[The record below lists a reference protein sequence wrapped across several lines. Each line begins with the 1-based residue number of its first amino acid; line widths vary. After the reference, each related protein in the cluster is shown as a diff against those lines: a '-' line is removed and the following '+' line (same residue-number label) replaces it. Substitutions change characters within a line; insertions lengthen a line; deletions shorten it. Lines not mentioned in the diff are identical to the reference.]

1 MAQIVFSMKKYL
13 FFLMFVVGV
22 LCTNAQFYNPYYN
35 PYYNPQA
42 MQDAYECGR
51 NMVKDI
57 RAQQE
62 VNDKNNPNAC
72 MGRISK
78 AIANRNFTLAEEW
91 AINLYNID
99 EKNGYY
105 WLGLVNELQGN
116 PSYAKSYYKEG
127 VELGDKRSY
136 NALERL
142 KQEGPLTDA
151 QINNVVQ
158 YFANLNSLSEVMA
171 WQITNNIWNNSGG
184 YNSSGSSSG
193 SGRRVCP
200 SCNGS
205 KKGSDNIYYR
215 PDYTGNQA
223 NEYCPTCNKWT
234 SPHSHSTSSCPVCY
248 GRGYVE

>member
-1 MAQIVFSMKKYL
+1 
-13 FFLMFVVGV
+13 
-22 LCTNAQFYNPYYN
+22 
-35 PYYNPQA
+35 
-42 MQDAYECGR
+42 MQDAYEWGR

-127 VELGDKRSY
+127 VELGDNKSHK
-136 NALERL
+136 ALERL
-142 KQEGPLTDA
+142 EQEGPLTDT
-151 QINNVVQ
+151 QINNAVQ
-158 YFANLNSLSEVMA
+158 YFANQNSIIEGMA
-171 WQITNNIWNNSGG
+171 NQMTNNTW
-184 YNSSGSSSG
+184 NSSESSS
-193 SGRRVCP
+193 SSSRRVCP
-200 SCNGS
+200 SCRGS
-205 KKGSDNIYYR
+205 KKGIEKIYYA
-215 PDYTGNQA
+215 PNYTGKDYR
-223 NEYCPTCNKWT
+223 EYCKICNEWT
-234 SPHSHSTSSCPVCY
+234 SPHSHHTPSCPVCY